1 MFPVFLKGLHR
12 SGFILLLSTMLVGW
26 GWPDLDDDPGQRR
39 ELLLSKFF
47 RGELSAQGT
56 VKDYT
61 GLVIRTFLTG
71 IDASR
76 V

>member
-1 MFPVFLKGLHR
+1 
-12 SGFILLLSTMLVGW
+12 MLVGW